1 MIQLATGLAILINYN
16 SYETKKIVLN
26 GSKYVTACY
35 IEVGKEED
43 LHNLIPQQT
52 NLIASQ
58 YNLITSGM
66 QSIKGRPMTE
76 LDTNIIIK

>member
-26 GSKYVTACY
+26 GSKYVAACY

-52 NLIASQ
+52 NL
-58 YNLITSGM
+58 
-66 QSIKGRPMTE
+66 
-76 LDTNIIIK
+76 